1 MQRNF
6 LEGGLV
12 ILPRGCVLVF
22 ARNIF
27 CRTDAAILCYQRE
40 QWLNN
45 VNGLFPYASLLILS
59 SFAACI
65 FSPGFLYWAAYRRQ
79 LGYPSCEVFL
89 KSWAFY
95 KDDRKTLA
103 CGCSFRL
110 PLELVFVYF
119 VCSFFIFVKFTK
131 CSTACL
137 TKWRIFVTG
146 YLILAMVR
154 YYNNCAIPR
163 TGCQS
168 ECKFSQNGAQFEV
181 PEEFT
186 QNIPK
191 KTLPPPEINVAHM
204 LEYDRMIILFEFLEV
219 LIRSICYTFNLK
231 SFKVLLILII
241 LSNSTGNMTRNGS
254 FRWEKAGPKLLMLFN
269 PGF

>member
-1 MQRNF
+1 M
-6 LEGGLV
+6 
-12 ILPRGCVLVF
+12 
-22 ARNIF
+22 
-27 CRTDAAILCYQRE
+27 
-40 QWLNN
+40 
-45 VNGLFPYASLLILS
+45 
-59 SFAACI
+59 
-65 FSPGFLYWAAYRRQ
+65 
-79 LGYPSCEVFL
+79 
-89 KSWAFY
+89 KSWTFY
-95 KDDRKTLA
+95 KDDRETLA

-110 PLELVFVYF
+110 QLELVFIYF
-119 VCSFFIFVKFTK
+119 VCSLLIFVKCTK

-146 YLILAMVR
+146 HLILAMVR

-163 TGCQS
+163 TGHKS
-168 ECKFSQNGAQFEV
+168 ECKFSQNGAQFGV

-191 KTLPPPEINVAHM
+191 NTLPREINVAHM

-219 LIRSICYTFNLK
+219 LIGNICSTFNLK
-231 SFKVLLILII
+231 SFKVLLIMII

-269 PGF
+269 TVWRSDCAKDVLIK